1 MFSSRRRK
9 WGLTL
14 ALVAFW
20 VSGKY
25 PALLDPNNLWGKNLG
40 AFPRSPGAAKRDS
53 ASLDNRSPQECPG
66 MTFCANA
73 RGRIISAILVVIAV
87 TVADPV
93 PRRFGNMME
102 IDRNGSFPFIKR
114 SQTRGNFAPYS
125 TTWSVEMER
134 RLGRFL
140 NVRTNYQQ

>member
-87 TVADPV
+87 TVADV
-93 PRRFGNMME
+93 CLAQ
-102 IDRNGSFPFIKR
+102 R
-114 SQTRGNFAPYS
+114 SRSSLYRTAPPDL
-125 TTWSVEMER
+125 TPCRAVWGTLW
-134 RLGRFL
+134 G
-140 NVRTNYQQ
+140 

>member
-25 PALLDPNNLWGKNLG
+25 PALLDPNNLWDKNLG

-87 TVADPV
+87 
-93 PRRFGNMME
+93 
-102 IDRNGSFPFIKR
+102 R
-114 SQTRGNFAPYS
+114 S
-125 TTWSVEMER
+125 EER
-134 RLGRFL
+134 RVGKECRS
-140 NVRTNYQQ
+140 RWSPYH